1 MSILSVD
8 QIQPIGSGTTI
19 TLNATEVKTGT
30 EITVGTGAS
39 IFSPAGNTLT
49 LGTNNV
55 ERLRITNDGTFTVQ
69 TGGSERARIDSSG
82 RLLIGLTA
90 SQTTDSNAHSKL
102 QVATSAG
109 PNIGL
114 GNNSTDINNNGRLG
128 IINFNSNHGGTYH
141 EVGVIASRADADH
154 ASNSKPSRLEFYTT
168 SSGNTQATERLR
180 IDSGGRLL
188 IGTTSSTAHTNAG
201 NLQIGD
207 YSAGGAGITIN
218 TTTSGSGNIYFGDS
232 SSSNR
237 RGRIEYDHNNDA
249 FRHYTAD
256 SERFRIQSNGIA
268 LFGTTTPAPWTNR
281 RLIVSELT
289 SGAATCLEL
298 RSATNGTGRIYFTD
312 GTSGG
317 ADSYAGKVWY
327 DHADDSMKFS
337 TGGGTSTPGTRMIID
352 PDGDLALQAKTQ
364 VRITLG
370 NTGTHGTNSSN
381 WIRGDGNNIMLNCA
395 NTSGDHIFEV
405 AGTAKAKIN
414 GTVGV
419 RAENTC
425 KAWLSYRSEPGQEQI
440 VDDFFVD
447 YVTDEATGTIFIKL
461 DADIGTEDGV
471 AYIFGSHNDGSRP
484 IQAVIGYTPSHGS
497 YNPWWSMEDDGTRV
511 NIMRADNNTKVDAEW
526 ISMAAFADA
535 I

>member
-1 MSILSVD
+1 
-8 QIQPIGSGTTI
+8 
-19 TLNATEVKTGT
+19 
-30 EITVGTGAS
+30 
-39 IFSPAGNTLT
+39 AGGDEL
-49 LGTNNV
+49 V
-55 ERLRITNDGTFTVQ
+55 
-69 TGGSERARIDSSG
+69 
-82 RLLIGLTA
+82 
-90 SQTTDSNAHSKL
+90 
-102 QVATSAG
+102 
-109 PNIGL
+109 
-114 GNNSTDINNNGRLG
+114 
-128 IINFNSNHGGTYH
+128 
-141 EVGVIASRADADH
+141 
-154 ASNSKPSRLEFYTT
+154 LE
-168 SSGNTQATERLR
+168 SSGNTGLSILSPGTGESTIFFGNPGTNGQKDGYIRYYHESHSTTANRRSLVFIT
-180 IDSGGRLL
+180 GG
-188 IGTTSSTAHTNAG
+188 
-201 NLQIGD
+201 
-207 YSAGGAGITIN
+207 
-218 TTTSGSGNIYFGDS
+218 GDS
-232 SSSNR
+232 
-237 RGRIEYDHNNDA
+237 EK
-249 FRHYTAD
+249 
-256 SERFRIQSNGIA
+256 FRIQSNGIA

-405 AGTAKAKIN
+405 AGTAKAKISP
-414 GTVGV
+414 GVGV

-497 YNPWWSMEDDGTRV
+497 YNP
-511 NIMRADNNTKVDAEW
+511 
-526 ISMAAFADA
+526 
-535 I
+535 

>member
-8 QIQPIGSGTTI
+8 KIQPIGSGTTV
-19 TLNATEVKTGT
+19 TLNATELKTGT
-30 EITVGTGAS
+30 EITVGTGSS

-232 SSSNR
+232 SSSIR
-237 RGRIEYDHNNDA
+237 RGRIEYDHSNDA

-256 SERFRIQSNGIA
+256 SERFRIDSSGRVLI
-268 LFGTTTPAPWTNR
+268 GTTTEGEASADNLTIADSGNSGISIRSGTSSWGS
-281 RLIVSELT
+281 IFFSDAT
-289 SGAATCLEL
+289 SGTDELSGAIEYKHNDNYLRFRTNATERIRITNDGITFNGDTAAANALDDYEEGSYTPTFISSGASFTYNHQYGYYQKVGNTVHVSFYITLHPSL
-298 RSATNGTGRIYFTD
+298 TTVSGTTSNTLHVSVPFTATSATRYEAACCFSMVYKFNLNASAVDDIPLTGRLY
-312 GTSGG
+312 
-317 ADSYAGKVWY
+317 
-327 DHADDSMKFS
+327 
-337 TGGGTSTPGTRMIID
+337 
-352 PDGDLALQAKTQ
+352 
-364 VRITLG
+364 
-370 NTGTHGTNSSN
+370 
-381 WIRGDGNNIMLNCA
+381 
-395 NTSGDHIFEV
+395 SGDNKIDLLAQFDDD
-405 AGTAKAKIN
+405 AGYAYTAVKANQN
-414 GTVGV
+414 GCGLAGSIT
-419 RAENTC
+419 
-425 KAWLSYRSEPGQEQI
+425 YRVS
-440 VDDFFVD
+440 
-447 YVTDEATGTIFIKL
+447 
-461 DADIGTEDGV
+461 
-471 AYIFGSHNDGSRP
+471 
-484 IQAVIGYTPSHGS
+484 
-497 YNPWWSMEDDGTRV
+497 
-511 NIMRADNNTKVDAEW
+511 
-526 ISMAAFADA
+526 
-535 I
+535 